1 MKVIIE
7 PGKVPEIYD
16 DDGQLIDG
24 IVSFSYGYVTRDSKD
39 IGKNELNLNYY
50 SSPDDKRL
58 SVIHKG
64 WKLDE

>member
-24 IVSFSYGYVTRDSKD
+24 IVRFSYGYVTRDSKD
-39 IGKNELNLNYY
+39 IDKNEMNVSYY
-50 SSPDDKRL
+50 SSHD
-58 SVIHKG
+58 SVVIHKG
-64 WKLDE
+64 WLHD